1 MMNRW
6 KSASVKKVRK
16 EGFDADDLDKL
27 ELVAAAV
34 SSSLETAARLNRHWE
49 REHELRAIIDS
60 ANHGTKIGMGAT

>member
-1 MMNRW
+1 MNRW

-49 REHELRAIIDS
+49 REHE
-60 ANHGTKIGMGAT
+60 MGR